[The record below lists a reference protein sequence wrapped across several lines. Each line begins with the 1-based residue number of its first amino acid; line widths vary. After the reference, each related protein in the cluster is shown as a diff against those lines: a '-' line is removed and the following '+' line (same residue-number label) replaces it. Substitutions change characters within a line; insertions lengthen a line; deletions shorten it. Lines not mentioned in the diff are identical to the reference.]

1 MWLDRWHLDEP
12 AVAKAYK
19 HYLLN
24 TKAGVLPRRQENLF
38 TRLPNNQVSYLCY
51 LHVHWQRLIA
61 QKLSR

>member
-1 MWLDRWHLDEP
+1 MRGGGSAPLWLEQWHLDEP

-38 TRLPNNQVSYLCY
+38 TSYLVIRFHTFGICMS
-51 LHVHWQRLIA
+51 IGTD
-61 QKLSR
+61 